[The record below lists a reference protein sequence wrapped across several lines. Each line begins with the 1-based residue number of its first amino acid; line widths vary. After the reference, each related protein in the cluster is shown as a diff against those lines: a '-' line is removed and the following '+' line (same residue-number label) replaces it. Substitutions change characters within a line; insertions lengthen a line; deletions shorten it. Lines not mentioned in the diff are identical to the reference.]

1 MKNAIEVQICGR
13 RYVLKGDATPEHAGR
28 LAAYVDEQMRKLS
41 ASAGAVSSLNVAVL
55 AALNIAEELFK
66 VREEKQLLEETY
78 EKKASNLIDLLSRE
92 MDPDPKL

>member
-1 MKNAIEVQICGR
+1 VKNAIEVQICGR
-13 RYVLKGDATPEHAGR
+13 RYVVKGDATPEHAGR

-41 ASAGAVSSLNVAVL
+41 ASGGTVSSLNVAVL

-78 EKKASNLIDLLSRE
+78 EKKASELIDLISQE
-92 MDPDPKL
+92 MDGSS